1 MKKQLLNVFAITV
14 IAFTTQ
20 AQTVPDYVPTNGLVG
35 YWGFDGD
42 ANDYSGNNIH
52 GSVNGASLTEDRFGE
67 SNSAYLFDGVDDVIT
82 LTQNSLLDFGAFQDF
97 SFSGWFNTNTAKN
110 NGIYGRFNGGGATG
124 TYHYG
129 RIAITDVVH
138 RIQPG
143 SSSLAKD
150 CFGSQSIDLNTWYHV
165 VFVIKRNGNAQVY
178 INGLLSGE
186 SDISEIES
194 YNISDTSIPIYFGNI
209 GTQINY
215 FFSGMLDD
223 IGIWDRALTQCEI
236 TALYEAQQPACA
248 TSCIV
253 AQYDFSGDAKD
264 LSGNGNHGTVNGATL
279 AEDRF
284 GNPNSAYS
292 FDGVDDYIRL
302 THSNSFNFSTI
313 PFTINLWINTT
324 SNISGG
330 RSIFTKERVTAPDGH
345 QFRLG
350 LDNSSTATSDYY
362 YFHGGSNFNST
373 HWNNTDGYTLSNRE
387 SYLQNQWSLLSITR
401 EDKYYKL
408 YQDGVLKSID
418 STLLDVV
425 CDYSSNTLDIIIGA
439 RLDVAGTGTLNYFLG
454 LIDDIKI
461 YNCALSAEQIDSI
474 FQAEKPC
481 TSYLQQDTITYQV
494 SDAMFNVV
502 GEAVY
507 LDSVITQN
515 YPLGCDSV
523 YEFYSKFVF
532 NATHCTDTVEVLDT
546 IYISVHD
553 TLIIDAV
560 LTGLIAPNNTNTI
573 KVYPNPTS
581 THIFIDNGDYAKMNG
596 YTIRIDN
603 SLGQTIFNEQITQQ
617 QFYVNL
623 SEWTGNG
630 LYFMHIIDNLNN
642 IIETRKIV
650 LQ

>member
-42 ANDYSGNNIH
+42 ANDYSGNSNDFTN
-52 GSVNGASLTEDRFGE
+52 NGAVLTTDRFGN
-67 SNSAYLFDGVDDVIT
+67 SNAAYSTSTTTGFSKSSAI
-82 LTQNSLLDFGAFQDF
+82 
-97 SFSGWFNTNTAKN
+97 SGGLNFTYSTWVFLASNTNGGFLAETN
-110 NGIYGRFNGGGATG
+110 TVSTSGGGISLDNLVPSFICQG
-124 TYHYG
+124 V
-129 RIAITDVVH
+129 AINVTNSSTQLMLNQWYNIILTKSDSQFTLY
-138 RIQPG
+138 INGSLDSQG
-143 SSSLAKD
+143 SSSYLPHIATTYLGAGKFD
-150 CFGSQSIDLNTWYHV
+150 
-165 VFVIKRNGNAQVY
+165 
-178 INGLLSGE
+178 GL
-186 SDISEIES
+186 I
-194 YNISDTSIPIYFGNI
+194 
-209 GTQINY
+209 
-215 FFSGMLDD
+215 DD
-223 IGIWDRALTQCEI
+223 IAIYNRALTQCEI
-236 TALYEAQQPACA
+236 TALYQGHQPPCA

-253 AQYDFSGDAKD
+253 AQYDFSGDAND

-279 AEDRF
+279 TEDRF

-292 FDGVDDYIRL
+292 FDGVDDYIEV
-302 THSNSFNFSTI
+302 SNS
-313 PFTINLWINTT
+313 L
-324 SNISGG
+324 
-330 RSIFTKERVTAPDGH
+330 V
-345 QFRLG
+345 
-350 LDNSSTATSDYY
+350 SSSSSS
-362 YFHGGSNFNST
+362 H
-373 HWNNTDGYTLSNRE
+373 
-387 SYLQNQWSLLSITR
+387 
-401 EDKYYKL
+401 
-408 YQDGVLKSID
+408 
-418 STLLDVV
+418 TLLGWFKAN
-425 CDYSSNTLDIIIGA
+425 YNGTTLDIMSDRADPTYSMKYRLAIDETDNGKLTYFSSDGPNLIELNSISSILSDKWYSFSVVYNNDIFKYELYLDGILQHDTTLTSALSNNLANPTNIG
-439 RLDVAGTGTLNYFLG
+439 RLTGANLPSAYYFKGKL
-454 LIDDIKI
+454 DDIKI
-461 YNCALSAEQIDSI
+461 YNCALSAAQIDSI

-642 IIETRKIV
+642 TLETRKIV